1 MSLEDKN
8 RLIKEGQAQLKKG
21 IFPNLILESIN
32 ESRLRKDVEKQ
43 IFNPSGEKFDNL
55 SKEDQD
61 IKKSRLAIIL
71 KFNDYIQALNI
82 FKNGAYL
89 LLILGIITLGSAL
102 LKINNNHIF
111 GLLTFISGLIILIA
125 SSNRKLLLKTTLYIV
140 IVYLVFTLLELI
152 IFKLPSPYIY
162 AISNNVLENRRGAL
176 PKIINLISPFV
187 YLTIRLSLVVF
198 FIGAY
203 LKQQSFFKIKSKY
216 ELGIRSH
223 S

>member
-1 MSLEDKN
+1 M
-8 RLIKEGQAQLKKG
+8 
-21 IFPNLILESIN
+21 
-32 ESRLRKDVEKQ
+32 
-43 IFNPSGEKFDNL
+43 
-55 SKEDQD
+55 
-61 IKKSRLAIIL
+61 
-71 KFNDYIQALNI
+71 
-82 FKNGAYL
+82 

-140 IVYLVFTLLELI
+140 IAYLVFTLLELI